1 LLKSLSAKIIA
12 AAVLLITISSAADFI
27 IASNI
32 NSTLN
37 TETEALTHR
46 MQGAI
51 VDKDARITAL
61 LGENLTTAEKNLE
74 AEHAKAIAENT
85 LHT

>member
-1 LLKSLSAKIIA
+1 MLKSLSAKIIA
-12 AAVLLITISSAADFI
+12 AAVLLITVSSAADFI

-37 TETEALTHR
+37 AETEALTHR

-51 VDKDARITAL
+51 VEKDARITTL
-61 LGENLTTAEKNLE
+61 LSENLTTAEKN
-74 AEHAKAIAENT
+74 
-85 LHT
+85 